1 MSNHGH
7 HHRSHRRRSALGRF
21 IDRLT
26 GRRRRSSYHRS
37 EFPGIHLPG
46 EKEEGTRK
54 YRIPEE
60 RSAPDT
66 SPEITGTSAN
76 ETAGQSA
83 STGSSS
89 RRRRKESFFKL
100 YLKKR
105 ALRKEEQYKEKMR
118 RAHRRRSE
126 KEYRKLNQGPGLGK
140 KLLDLAR
147 DEEEAAKKIPLLSNR
162 SRFFRN
168 MTIVV
173 NSMMI
178 FMITY
183 VLTYL
188 FYWLSCMLVASWYG
202 LDSIL
207 YFYDLRFNDHSPLWS
222 RFNILLI
229 TGIPPF
235 LCLVAGAFL
244 YKAVFKIK
252 RFAGLQ
258 KLFIL
263 WSAFHLL
270 NHFFGAF
277 PSGVVTDEGL
287 GYVAAW
293 MYMNTAVKFLFS
305 LLFLFGLGL
314 IGFYSAKPI
323 LETSDSL
330 GRIKAERKTSFM
342 FYQMGLPWLIGT
354 FVMLLLRIPKNFD
367 YPYETLMFFTMA
379 FLVVPPFFNEK
390 VKPELNLLKTKKKRQ
405 INIGYL
411 AMVLVLLAFLRI
423 MLGIGLHFIIEISI
437 SISPASV

>member
-26 GRRRRSSYHRS
+26 GRRRRSAYHRS

-46 EKEEGTRK
+46 DKEEGARK

-66 SPEITGTSAN
+66 SPENSATGAN
-76 ETAGQSA
+76 ETVRQTA

-105 ALRKEEQYKEKMR
+105 ALRKEERYKEKMR

-162 SRFFRN
+162 SRFFRS

-235 LCLVAGAFL
+235 LCLVAGVFL
-244 YKAVFKIK
+244 YKAVFNIK

-314 IGFYSAKPI
+314 IGYYSAKPI
-323 LETSDSL
+323 LETSDSM
-330 GRIKAERKTSFM
+330 GRIKSERKTSFM

-437 SISPASV
+437 SISPASI